1 MCSYELSRIGCE
13 IRITMSKKIK
23 YSKIAIVIFL
33 TVLIWVWADLASDET
48 FPVPGATILVA
59 ESSPDLWVSFG
70 GKASISIDN
79 IVLKGPAS
87 KIAEIKRELNDGS
100 LEFKFNFYPEWQGI
114 TTAGSYTLN
123 VLDFIN
129 KSEEMRDLSG
139 LTAEFCE
146 PNTLT
151 VDVVKLVE
159 RPLTVQCIDESGDL
173 QKYESIVPSTVDML
187 VPGDWGNDKLI
198 AKIKLTQSE
207 IKKAREEE
215 EPIEKIP
222 YVELA
227 AEQIRESATPVTVKL
242 APEEDLLSDKRIED
256 ATLVIAMSTTLSAKY
271 YVEVTNLPTV
281 LNPIAVRATTD
292 AQRAYEGQPLPQM
305 TLYIFDSDT
314 EKGQEGLRKKVHY
327 NFPPEYVRK
336 GEIELSQEAATAEF
350 KLILR
355 PSAKSE

>member
-1 MCSYELSRIGCE
+1 MMI
-13 IRITMSKKIK
+13 KKIK

-33 TVLIWVWADLASDET
+33 TVLIWVWADLALDET
-48 FPVPGATILVA
+48 FPVPGATIIVA
-59 ESSPDLWVSFG
+59 ESESSPDLWVNFG
-70 GKASISIDN
+70 GKASTSIDN

-100 LEFKFNFYPEWQGI
+100 LEFKFNLYPEWQGI

-123 VLDFIN
+123 VMDFIN

-159 RPLTVQCIDESGDL
+159 RPLTVQCIDEGGDL

-198 AKIKLTQSE
+198 AKVKLTRSE
-207 IKKAREEE
+207 IEKARE

-227 AEQIRESATPVTVKL
+227 AEQIRESATPVTIKL
-242 APEEDLLSDKRIED
+242 APEEDPLSVERIED
-256 ATLVIAMSTTLSAKY
+256 ATLVIAMSPTLLAKY
-271 YVEVTNLPTV
+271 YVDVTNLASV
-281 LNPIAVRATTD
+281 LNPIAVRATSD
-292 AQRAYEGQPLPQM
+292 AKEEYENQPLPQM

-314 EKGQEGLRKKVHY
+314 EKGREVQRKRVHY
-327 NFPPEYVRK
+327 NFPPEFVRK
-336 GEIELSQEAATAEF
+336 KEIELSQEPATAEF
-350 KLILR
+350 KLIPR
-355 PSAKSE
+355 PSAENE